1 MPSSTLT
8 GRSGVGLVEVFTAVE
23 QRARTSQAYWR
34 SAVGERLRVQ
44 DSRVASDAESSRAI
58 VVQGDAV
65 SGIEVRTTITA
76 PARTSVVRIEHEVR
90 NTGRDAVVLTALSS
104 ATIGFGRSAAGL
116 DDIVWGTAASEWLA
130 ENRWS
135 EVPLRA
141 VLPDISLPL
150 HAQDARGH
158 AGVTSHGAWSSGEHV
173 PCGYLRHAGGEALA
187 WQIETSAGWHAD
199 LCQTRDGG
207 VMSLLGPS
215 DLEHQ
220 FAHELL
226 PGETFATVPVAIAA
240 VPAGGRDGAVA
251 ELTRAEHASIALTDR
266 LRAVVGSALTLE
278 LLDGEALTGVLRR
291 TATTWAL
298 LEGRGAGGPVEHLVP
313 LASVA
318 AVMGLSRHAVPSTS
332 RTDTL
337 GLGTVLRGL
346 QRDRGRVV
354 VRTSGGQ
361 LAGRVARVGGDHLDL
376 EETDRTPVRLR
387 TVPFASVLR
396 VSQT

>member
-1 MPSSTLT
+1 VDEPS
-8 GRSGVGLVEVFTAVE
+8 
-23 QRARTSQAYWR
+23 
-34 SAVGERLRVQ
+34 
-44 DSRVASDAESSRAI
+44 
-58 VVQGDAV
+58 
-65 SGIEVRTTITA
+65 
-76 PARTSVVRIEHEVR
+76 
-90 NTGRDAVVLTALSS
+90 
-104 ATIGFGRSAAGL
+104 
-116 DDIVWGTAASEWLA
+116 
-130 ENRWS
+130 RWD
-135 EVPLRA
+135 L
-141 VLPDISLPL
+141 LF
-150 HAQDARGH
+150 
-158 AGVTSHGAWSSGEHV
+158 
-173 PCGYLRHAGGEALA
+173 
-187 WQIETSAGWHAD
+187 AD
-199 LCQTRDGG
+199 LEAQ
-207 VMSLLGPS
+207 LAAQEQ
-215 DLEHQ
+215 LE
-220 FAHELL
+220 
-226 PGETFATVPVAIAA
+226 
-240 VPAGGRDGAVA
+240 RDGAVA